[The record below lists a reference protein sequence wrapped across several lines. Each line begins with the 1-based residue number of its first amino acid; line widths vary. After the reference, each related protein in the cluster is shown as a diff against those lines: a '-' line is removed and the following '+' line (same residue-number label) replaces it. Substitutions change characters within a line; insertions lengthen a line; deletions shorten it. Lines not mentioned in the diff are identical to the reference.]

1 MKHKNLVKITL
12 MCLSSLSTMC
22 TGVVSPALPIIQRS
36 LEAEGATDIGLI
48 VKMMVVLPNVFIAIF
63 SPIFGFLAP
72 KIGKLK
78 LLFGA
83 LFCYAIAGASGS
95 FLPTIY
101 HILFARA
108 ILGIAIAAVLTVV
121 TTLIADYFDGP
132 ERSSL
137 IGMQTMFMSVGS
149 TVYGFLAGVLADI
162 GWRNIF
168 FLYAMALIYLPMA
181 IKFLFNPEVV
191 NYEGEKIKT
200 NRKIVQNNVAILSI
214 CCVNMFV
221 MVMFYMIKI
230 QLPYMLYGDPS
241 INYVAIPHFHFSPNC
256 AGKIAS
262 FVAVTLFL
270 SLTIAY
276 CFLKIDNIKKKIIWI
291 LTLLCCEFV
300 AILLLLFTR
309 SYTTIQVNAKLVA
322 ICLSCEVLVTTF
334 VAFKYRRF
342 KANRDFAV
350 MCAMGLAFMA
360 LSYLMLTHSLN
371 YWMIL
376 VSMAVCGIGMGML
389 MPNSTLWVISITKPE
404 KRPLFVGI
412 FNTSTYAGK
421 FLSPFIAMP
430 LLYFVPNDPRM
441 LFQVCAFMMLF
452 VAVSAMW
459 MNDKFKRINK
469 LIYRKERTKEI
480 LQNKMANKVAT
491 AVNTLAN
498 T

>member
-1 MKHKNLVKITL
+1 MKNKNLVKITL

-22 TGVVSPALPIIQRS
+22 TGVVSPALPIIQKA
-36 LEAEGATDIGLI
+36 LEADGATDIGLV

-63 SPIFGFLAP
+63 APIFGMLAP
-72 KIGKLK
+72 KIGKLR

-83 LFCYAIAGASGS
+83 LVVYAIAGSSGA

-101 HILFARA
+101 HILISRA
-108 ILGIAIAAVLTVV
+108 ILGITIAAVLTVV

-191 NYEGEKIKT
+191 NYEGERIKT
-200 NRKIVQNNVAILSI
+200 DRKIVQNNVAILSI

-230 QLPYMLYGDPS
+230 QLPYMLYGDSS
-241 INYVAIPHFHFSPNC
+241 INYVAVPHFHFSPDN

-262 FVAVTLFL
+262 FVAITLFI

-276 CFLKIDNIKKKIIWI
+276 AFVKIFKKSRKYIVICCLLLVEIVAFFL
-291 LTLLCCEFV
+291 LLC
-300 AILLLLFTR
+300 
-309 SYTTIQVNAKLVA
+309 SHQYTSIKVNAKLVA
-322 ICLSCEVLVTTF
+322 ICLSVEVIITTF
-334 VAFKYRRF
+334 VAFKYRRL

-350 MCAMGLAFMA
+350 MCATGLAFMA

-404 KRPLFVGI
+404 RRPLFIGI

-430 LLYFVPNDPRM
+430 LLYFIPNNPRM

-469 LIYRKERTKEI
+469 VIYRKERKKEI
-480 LQNKMANKVAT
+480 LHDKIGG

>member
-1 MKHKNLVKITL
+1 MKNKNLIKITL
-12 MCLSSLSTMC
+12 MLLSSLSTMC
-22 TGVVSPALPIIQRS
+22 TGVVSPALPIIQKS
-36 LEAEGATDIGLI
+36 LEADGATDIGLI
-48 VKMMVVLPNVFIAIF
+48 VKMMVVLPNVFIAMF
-63 SPIFGFLAP
+63 APIFGFLAP
-72 KIGKLK
+72 KIGKLR

-83 LFCYAIAGASGS
+83 LVLYAISGASGS

-108 ILGIAIAAVLTVV
+108 ILGITIAATLTVV

-137 IGMQTMFMSVGS
+137 IGMQTMFMSIGS
-149 TVYGFLAGVLADI
+149 SVYGFLAGVLADI

-168 FLYAMALIYLPMA
+168 YLYAMALVYLPLA

-191 NYEGEKIKT
+191 NYQGERIKT
-200 NRKIVQNNVAILSI
+200 DRKIVQNNMAIMSI
-214 CCVNMFV
+214 CCLNLFV

-230 QLPYMLYGDPS
+230 QLPYMLYSDTA
-241 INYVAIPHFHFSPNC
+241 INYVAIPHFKYSPDFG
-256 AGKIAS
+256 GKFAS
-262 FVAVTLFL
+262 FIAITLFIA
-270 SLTIAY
+270 LTIAY
-276 CFLKIDNIKKKIIWI
+276 CAVKITQKTRKITWMVS
-291 LTLLCCEFV
+291 LLLCEFIAV
-300 AILLLLFTR
+300 LMLLF
-309 SYTTIQVNAKLVA
+309 SHNYTTIKVNAKLVA
-322 ICLSCEVLVTTF
+322 ICLSCEVIITTF

-376 VSMAVCGIGMGML
+376 LSMAICGIGMGML

-404 KRPLFVGI
+404 RRPLFIGI

-430 LLYFVPNDPRM
+430 LLYFIPNNPRM

-459 MNDKFKRINK
+459 LNDKFKRINK
-469 LIYRKERTKEI
+469 LIYRKERRKEI
-480 LQNKMANKVAT
+480 LHDRVGGAI
-491 AVNTLAN
+491 NTLAN